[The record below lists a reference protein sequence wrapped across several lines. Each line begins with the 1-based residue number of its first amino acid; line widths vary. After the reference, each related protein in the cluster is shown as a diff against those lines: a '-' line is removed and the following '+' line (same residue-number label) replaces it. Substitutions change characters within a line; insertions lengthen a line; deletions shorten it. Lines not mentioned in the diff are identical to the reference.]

1 MHRVQGHRKQQ
12 LPLGGKGG
20 RQIVSNGSVTEE
32 ESPSVTR
39 QERMR
44 QGDWILFIR
53 QTETGTLGD
62 NWDRLSDSHGLP
74 HMVDGPRVGGGVADE
89 DWDGFNHE
97 AIYNNWLNC
106 K

>member
-1 MHRVQGHRKQQ
+1 MSRGTGSNNCHWEGRVKA
-12 LPLGGKGG
+12 
-20 RQIVSNGSVTEE
+20 
-32 ESPSVTR
+32 SVTR
-39 QERMR
+39 QDTRGSGWTGGGGRR
-44 QGDWILFIR
+44 QGDWIPFIR

-62 NWDRLSDSHGLP
+62 NWDRLSDSHGLS